1 MSRSGPRDGRPD
13 VVVSGLGVVS
23 PYGAG
28 VKSFW
33 SGLTAGTC
41 AIKPITVIDTE
52 GFRSR
57 IAAEIPAEVMSAL
70 GSSRRRSRADRIALA
85 AAREALAD
93 AGLEGAARTEAA
105 LLVGAV
111 GGGMLEGEDWY
122 WGVARGRPSTRM
134 GALRSIL
141 PFSHAETLGWRLG
154 LTGPKETVV
163 MACASGA
170 ASIALGADLVRAG
183 VTPTALVGGVDALT
197 HICFMGFNALKLLDP
212 APCRPFD
219 RDRRGMSIGEAAAF
233 LVLEDAR
240 HCQARGGRAYAR
252 LAGYGMTTDAHHV
265 TAPHPEGEGM
275 IHAMRQALEDAGLAA
290 PAIGYV
296 NAHGT
301 GTPQN
306 DRAEALALRRV
317 FGDGGVLVS
326 STKSLIGHT
335 MAAAGSVEA
344 AATILALQHGVLPP
358 TANLEQID
366 PEVPFDCL
374 PHVARPAETAAALSN
389 SFGFGGQNVSLIFQL
404 GEQGEAQ
411 PSRQGPGE
419 VEPQASRPLLGE
431 VQPQASRADKR
442 DKREVSG

>member
-1 MSRSGPRDGRPD
+1 M
-13 VVVSGLGVVS
+13 SGLGIVS

-33 SGLTAGTC
+33 TGLAAGTC
-41 AIKPITVIDTE
+41 AIKPITLIDTE

-57 IAAEIPAEVMSAL
+57 IAAEVPAEVVATL
-70 GSSRRRSRADRIALA
+70 GVSRRRSRADRLALA

-93 AGLEGAARTEAA
+93 AGLEGAARRRAA
-105 LLVGAV
+105 LLIGAV
-111 GGGMLEGEDWY
+111 GGGMLEGENWY
-122 WGVARGRPSTRM
+122 WGEARGRPAGSIR
-134 GALRSIL
+134 ALRSIL
-141 PFSHAETLGWRLG
+141 PLSHAETLGGRLG

-197 HICFMGFNALKLLDP
+197 HICFMGFNALKVLDP
-212 APCRPFD
+212 TPCRPFD

-233 LVLEDAR
+233 LVVEDAD
-240 HCQARGGRAYAR
+240 HCRARGGRVHAR

-275 IHAMRQALEDAGLAA
+275 IHAMEQALADAGLEPSAV
-290 PAIGYV
+290 GYV

-317 FGDGGVLVS
+317 FGEGGVLVS
-326 STKSLIGHT
+326 STKSLVGHT

-344 AATILALQHGVLPP
+344 VATILALQHGLLPP
-358 TANLEQID
+358 TAGLEHLD

-374 PHVARPAETAAALSN
+374 PITARPAEVGAALSN
-389 SFGFGGQNVSLIFQL
+389 SFGFGGQNVSLVF
-404 GEQGEAQ
+404 E
-411 PSRQGPGE
+411 
-419 VEPQASRPLLGE
+419 
-431 VQPQASRADKR
+431 RAGGR
-442 DKREVSG
+442 A

>member
-1 MSRSGPRDGRPD
+1 MSRPASPGGRSPRSRPD
-13 VVVSGLGVVS
+13 IVVSGLGVVS

-33 SGLTAGTC
+33 TGLAAGTC
-41 AIKPITVIDTE
+41 AIKPITLIDTE

-57 IAAEIPAEVMSAL
+57 IAAEVPAETMGAL
-70 GSSRRRSRADRIALA
+70 GVSRRRSRADRLALA

-93 AGLEGAARTEAA
+93 AGLDGPARRRSA
-105 LLVGAV
+105 LLIGAV

-122 WGVARGRPSTRM
+122 WGETRGRPSGSMR
-134 GALRSIL
+134 ALRSIL
-141 PFSHAETLGWRLG
+141 PHSHAETLGWRLG

-212 APCRPFD
+212 TPCRPFD
-219 RDRRGMSIGEAAAF
+219 RERRGMSIGEAAAF
-233 LVLEDAR
+233 LVIEDAR
-240 HCQARGGRAYAR
+240 HCRARGGRVHAR

-275 IHAMRQALEDAGLAA
+275 IHAMEQALADADLG
-290 PAIGYV
+290 PSAIGYV

-317 FGDGGVLVS
+317 FGEGGVLVS
-326 STKSLIGHT
+326 STKSLVGHT

-344 AATILALQHGVLPP
+344 AATILALQHGLLPP
-358 TANLEQID
+358 TANLEHLD

-374 PHVARPAETAAALSN
+374 PGTARPADVAAALSN
-389 SFGFGGQNVSLIFQL
+389 SFGFGGQNVSLVFEKAAR
-404 GEQGEAQ
+404 G
-411 PSRQGPGE
+411 
-419 VEPQASRPLLGE
+419 
-431 VQPQASRADKR
+431 
-442 DKREVSG
+442 

>member
-1 MSRSGPRDGRPD
+1 MSRSGARGGLPE

-33 SGLTAGTC
+33 TGLAAGTC

-57 IAAEIPAEVMSAL
+57 IAAEIPAETMSAL
-70 GSSRRRSRADRIALA
+70 GASRRRSRADRIALA
-85 AAREALAD
+85 AAREALTD
-93 AGLEGAARTEAA
+93 AGLEGRARAEAA
-105 LLVGAV
+105 LLIGAV
-111 GGGMLEGEDWY
+111 GGGMLEGERWY
-122 WGVARGRPSTRM
+122 WAERRGGPSNGPAPGM
-134 GALRSIL
+134 DALRSIL

-170 ASIALGADLVRAG
+170 ASIALGADLIRAG
-183 VTPTALVGGVDALT
+183 VVTAALVGGVDALT

-212 APCRPFD
+212 TPCRPFD
-219 RDRRGMSIGEAAAF
+219 RERRGMSIGEAAAF
-233 LVLEDAR
+233 LVIEDAA
-240 HCQARGGRAYAR
+240 HCRARGGRAHAR

-275 IHAMRQALEDAGLAA
+275 IQAMRQALADADLDAA
-290 PAIGYV
+290 DVGYV

-326 STKSLIGHT
+326 STKSLVGHT

-344 AATILALQHGVLPP
+344 AASILALQHGLLPP
-358 TANLEQID
+358 TANLEQVD

-374 PHVARPAETAAALSN
+374 PGVARPAEVTAALSN
-389 SFGFGGQNVSLIFQL
+389 SFGFGGQNVSLVFAR
-404 GEQGEAQ
+404 G
-411 PSRQGPGE
+411 
-419 VEPQASRPLLGE
+419 
-431 VQPQASRADKR
+431 
-442 DKREVSG
+442 

>member
-1 MSRSGPRDGRPD
+1 MSRPPGSRQPE
-13 VVVSGLGVVS
+13 VVVSGLGIVS

-33 SGLTAGTC
+33 TGLAAGTC
-41 AIKPITVIDTE
+41 AIKPITLIDTE

-57 IAAEIPAEVMSAL
+57 IAAEVPAEVVATL
-70 GSSRRRSRADRIALA
+70 GVSRRRSRADRLALA

-93 AGLEGAARTEAA
+93 AGLEGAARRRAA
-105 LLVGAV
+105 LLIGAV

-122 WGVARGRPSTRM
+122 WGEARGRPSGSIR
-134 GALRSIL
+134 ALRSIL
-141 PFSHAETLGWRLG
+141 PLSHAETLGGRLG

-197 HICFMGFNALKLLDP
+197 HICFMGFNALKVLDP
-212 APCRPFD
+212 TPCRPFD

-233 LVLEDAR
+233 LVVEDAD
-240 HCQARGGRAYAR
+240 HCRARGGRVHAR

-275 IHAMRQALEDAGLAA
+275 IHAMEQALADAGLPPSAV
-290 PAIGYV
+290 GYV

-306 DRAEALALRRV
+306 DRAEAMALRRV
-317 FGDGGVLVS
+317 FGEGGVLVS
-326 STKSLIGHT
+326 STKSLVGHT

-344 AATILALQHGVLPP
+344 AATILALQHGLLPP
-358 TANLEQID
+358 TAGLEHLD

-374 PHVARPAETAAALSN
+374 PITARPAEVGAALSN
-389 SFGFGGQNVSLIFQL
+389 SFGFGGQNVSLVFEKAA
-404 GEQGEAQ
+404 G
-411 PSRQGPGE
+411 
-419 VEPQASRPLLGE
+419 
-431 VQPQASRADKR
+431 RA
-442 DKREVSG
+442 

>member
-1 MSRSGPRDGRPD
+1 VSRPGSPGGRPSGRRPAI
-13 VVVSGLGVVS
+13 VVSGLGVVS

-33 SGLTAGTC
+33 TGLAAGTC
-41 AIKPITVIDTE
+41 AIKPITLIDTE

-57 IAAEIPAEVMSAL
+57 IAAEVPAEAVAAL
-70 GSSRRRSRADRIALA
+70 GVSRRRSRADRLALA

-93 AGLEGAARTEAA
+93 AGLEGAARRRSA
-105 LLVGAV
+105 LLIGAV

-122 WGVARGRPSTRM
+122 WGETRGRPSGSMR
-134 GALRSIL
+134 ALRSIL
-141 PFSHAETLGWRLG
+141 PLSHAETLGWRLG

-183 VTPTALVGGVDALT
+183 VTPSALVGGVDALT

-233 LVLEDAR
+233 LVIEDAD
-240 HCQARGGRAYAR
+240 HCRARGGRAHAR
-252 LAGYGMTTDAHHV
+252 LAGYGMTTDAYHV

-275 IHAMRQALEDAGLAA
+275 IHAMEQALADAGLAPSA
-290 PAIGYV
+290 VGYV

-317 FGDGGVLVS
+317 FGEGGVLVS
-326 STKSLIGHT
+326 STKSLVGHT

-344 AATILALQHGVLPP
+344 AATILALQHGLLPP
-358 TANLEQID
+358 TANLEHVD

-374 PHVARPAETAAALSN
+374 PGTARPAEVGVALSN
-389 SFGFGGQNVSLIFQL
+389 SFGFGGQNVSLLF
-404 GEQGEAQ
+404 EKAV
-411 PSRQGPGE
+411 SRG
-419 VEPQASRPLLGE
+419 
-431 VQPQASRADKR
+431 
-442 DKREVSG
+442 

>member
-1 MSRSGPRDGRPD
+1 M
-13 VVVSGLGVVS
+13 SGLGIVS

-33 SGLTAGTC
+33 TGLAAGTC
-41 AIKPITVIDTE
+41 TIKPITLIDTE

-57 IAAEIPAEVMSAL
+57 IAAEVPAEVVATL
-70 GSSRRRSRADRIALA
+70 GVSRRRSRADRLALA

-93 AGLEGAARTEAA
+93 AGLEGAARRRAA
-105 LLVGAV
+105 LLIGAV

-122 WGVARGRPSTRM
+122 WGEVRGRPSGSIR
-134 GALRSIL
+134 ALRSIL
-141 PFSHAETLGWRLG
+141 PLSHAETLGGRLG

-197 HICFMGFNALKLLDP
+197 HICFMGFNALKVLDP
-212 APCRPFD
+212 TPCRPFD

-233 LVLEDAR
+233 LVVEDAD
-240 HCQARGGRAYAR
+240 HCRARGGRVHAR

-275 IHAMRQALEDAGLAA
+275 IHAMEQALADAGLPPSAV
-290 PAIGYV
+290 GYV

-306 DRAEALALRRV
+306 DRAEAMALRRV
-317 FGDGGVLVS
+317 FGEGGVLVS
-326 STKSLIGHT
+326 STKSLVGHT

-344 AATILALQHGVLPP
+344 AATILALQHGLLPP
-358 TANLEQID
+358 TAGLEHLD

-374 PHVARPAETAAALSN
+374 PITARPAEVGAALSN
-389 SFGFGGQNVSLIFQL
+389 SFGFGGQNVSLVF
-404 GEQGEAQ
+404 EKA
-411 PSRQGPGE
+411 
-419 VEPQASRPLLGE
+419 
-431 VQPQASRADKR
+431 ASRA
-442 DKREVSG
+442 

>member
-1 MSRSGPRDGRPD
+1 MNRLPGGRPPSGRAD
-13 VVVSGLGVVS
+13 IVVSGLGVVS

-33 SGLTAGTC
+33 SGLAAGTC
-41 AIKPITVIDTE
+41 AIKPITLIDTE

-57 IAAEIPAEVMSAL
+57 IAAEVPAETLPAL
-70 GSSRRRSRADRIALA
+70 GVSRRRSRADRLALA

-93 AGLEGAARTEAA
+93 SGLEGRARHESA

-122 WGVARGRPSTRM
+122 WGESRGQVTGDIRS
-134 GALRSIL
+134 LRSIL
-141 PFSHAETLGWRLG
+141 PLSHAETLGARLR

-183 VTPTALVGGVDALT
+183 VVRAMVVGGVDALT

-233 LVLEDAR
+233 LVLEDAE
-240 HCQARGGRAYAR
+240 HCRARGGRALAR
-252 LAGYGMTTDAHHV
+252 FAGSGMTTDAHHV

-275 IHAMRQALEDAGLAA
+275 IHAMQRALADAELEPGAV
-290 PAIGYV
+290 GYV

-317 FGDGGVLVS
+317 FGEGGVLLS

-344 AATILALQHGVLPP
+344 AATILALQHGLLPP
-358 TANLEQID
+358 TANLEHVD
-366 PEVPFDCL
+366 PDVPFDCL
-374 PHVARPAETAAALSN
+374 PLAARPADVGAALSN
-389 SFGFGGQNVSLIFQL
+389 SFGFGGQNVSLVF
-404 GEQGEAQ
+404 EKA
-411 PSRQGPGE
+411 PR
-419 VEPQASRPLLGE
+419 
-431 VQPQASRADKR
+431 
-442 DKREVSG
+442 